1 MGFTS
6 SSASSSA
13 AATGLRTCLPG
24 SPVPTCPSMSG
35 RRPRQPWQRCWRP
48 SAGPRSQARREK
60 RAQSSLEAEL
70 LAQVLGM
77 APEPDAYRRE
87 EALRAGAEQVLTMTA
102 SLREVVDVANR
113 LVGE

>member
-1 MGFTS
+1 
-6 SSASSSA
+6 
-13 AATGLRTCLPG
+13 
-24 SPVPTCPSMSG
+24 
-35 RRPRQPWQRCWRP
+35 
-48 SAGPRSQARREK
+48 
-60 RAQSSLEAEL
+60 
-70 LAQVLGM
+70 M